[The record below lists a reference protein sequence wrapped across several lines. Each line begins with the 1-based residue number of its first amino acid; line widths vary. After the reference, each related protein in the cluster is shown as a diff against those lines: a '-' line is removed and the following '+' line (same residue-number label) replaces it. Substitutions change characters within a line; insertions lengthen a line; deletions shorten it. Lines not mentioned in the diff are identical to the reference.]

1 MSSSDKKIRL
11 LMLITTPKLAKRAED
26 LYNYEDV
33 PLHYHLVGQGTASS
47 EMMDILGLDGT
58 EKGIL
63 VSFLPKSFSDDI
75 LKKLR
80 KALRIGSVNSGIA
93 FTIPLTGAN
102 GFVMKRLDAINEEYS
117 KTHEER
123 KVENTM
129 TETKNTP
136 GNAMDYTMVAAVVD
150 QGHGEEVMEA
160 ARSAGA
166 RGGTIVHGRQ
176 VGDETAVKFWGI
188 SLVDEKEIVMII
200 TDNAH
205 KLDIMKAISKDCG
218 VNSAAKGFVVSLP
231 VETVMGIS
239 DFE

>member
-1 MSSSDKKIRL
+1 MSSSDKKIRI
-11 LMLITTPKLAKRAED
+11 LMLITTPKLAQRAED
-26 LYNYEDV
+26 LYNDEDV

-63 VSFLPKSFSDDI
+63 VSFLPKNFSDDMLI
-75 LKKLR
+75 KLR

-102 GFVMKRLDAINEEYS
+102 GFVMKRLGEISEEYS

-129 TETKNTP
+129 TESKY
-136 GNAMDYTMVAAVVD
+136 AMVAAVVD

-166 RGGTIVHGRQ
+166 RGGTIIHGRQ
-176 VGDETAVKFWGI
+176 VGDETAVNFWGI

-200 TDNAH
+200 TDNSR
-205 KLDIMKAISKDCG
+205 KLEIMKAISSNCG
-218 VNSAAKGFVVSLP
+218 VNSEAKGFVVSLP

>member
-1 MSSSDKKIRL
+1 MNSSDKKIRI

-26 LYNYEDV
+26 LYNDEDV

-63 VSFLPKSFSDDI
+63 VSFLPKCFSDDM
-75 LKKLR
+75 LVKLR

-93 FTIPLTGAN
+93 FTVPLTGAN
-102 GFVMKRLDAINEEYS
+102 GFVMKRLGEICEEYS

-129 TETKNTP
+129 TEMKY
-136 GNAMDYTMVAAVVD
+136 AMVAAVVD
-150 QGHGEEVMEA
+150 QGHSEEVMEA

-166 RGGTIVHGRQ
+166 RGGTIIHGRQ
-176 VGDETAVKFWGI
+176 VGDETAVNFWGI
-188 SLVDEKEIVMII
+188 SLADEKEIVMII

-205 KLDIMKAISKDCG
+205 KLDIMKAISKNCG
-218 VNSAAKGFVVSLP
+218 VNSEAKGFVVSVP
-231 VETVMGIS
+231 VETVIGVS

>member
-1 MSSSDKKIRL
+1 MSFSDKKIRL

-63 VSFLPKSFSDDI
+63 VSFLPKNFSDDM
-75 LKKLR
+75 LVKLR

-102 GFVMKRLDAINEEYS
+102 GFVMKRLGEISEEYS

-129 TETKNTP
+129 AEFK
-136 GNAMDYTMVAAVVD
+136 YTMVAAVVD

-176 VGDETAVKFWGI
+176 VGDETAVNFWGI

-205 KLDIMKAISKDCG
+205 KLDIMKAISANCG
-218 VNSAAKGFVVSLP
+218 VNSEAKGFVVSLP

>member
-63 VSFLPKSFSDDI
+63 VSFLPKNFSDDM
-75 LKKLR
+75 LVKLR

-102 GFVMKRLDAINEEYS
+102 GFVMKRLGEISEEYS

-129 TETKNTP
+129 AEFK
-136 GNAMDYTMVAAVVD
+136 YTMVAAVVD

-176 VGDETAVKFWGI
+176 VGDETAVNFWGI

-205 KLDIMKAISKDCG
+205 KLDIMKAISANCG
-218 VNSAAKGFVVSLP
+218 VNSEAKGFVVSLP

>member
-1 MSSSDKKIRL
+1 
-11 LMLITTPKLAKRAED
+11 MLITTPKLAKRAED
-26 LYNYEDV
+26 LYNDEDV

-63 VSFLPKSFSDDI
+63 VSFLPKCFSDDM
-75 LKKLR
+75 LVKLR

-93 FTIPLTGAN
+93 FTVPLTSAN
-102 GFVMKRLDAINEEYS
+102 GFVMKRLGEICEEYS

-129 TETKNTP
+129 TEMKY
-136 GNAMDYTMVAAVVD
+136 AMVAAVVD
-150 QGHGEEVMEA
+150 QGHSEEVMEA

-166 RGGTIVHGRQ
+166 RGGTIIHGRQ
-176 VGDETAVKFWGI
+176 VGDETAVNFWGI
-188 SLVDEKEIVMII
+188 SLADEKEIVMII

-205 KLDIMKAISKDCG
+205 KLDIMKAISKNCG
-218 VNSAAKGFVVSLP
+218 VNSEAKGFVVSVP
-231 VETVMGIS
+231 VETVIGVS